1 MTRSFIAAATALAIS
16 GGSAQTWTV
25 VPLPTVPP
33 VVTEDMDLDFRL
45 GPVRT
50 WNSTISEPFLQRKGS
65 EIYIVRVCPE
75 TSRNS
80 A

>member
-45 GPVRT
+45 GPVAAGT
-50 WNSTISEPFLQRKGS
+50 QPSPNPFCR
-65 EIYIVRVCPE
+65 ERVVKFI
-75 TSRNS
+75 
-80 A
+80 